1 MGKHRKIAKAYH
13 KRAVVSCVG
22 ALMEKNT
29 KSRLGRMV
37 CNLCDHYIM
46 GNPLYVIMLGII
58 GTVITTFDVI
68 RTMNCKVSIQ
78 CSSGSKKEDLN
89 ELRTSSEVERDLK
102 LMTSILGIEH
112 YTLIMLGAITEYPML
127 YIPWLLMQ
135 LCVIIVEIIVFFV
148 RLFLDGLH
156 VKRDEI
162 LPAILMVHNWLQ
174 VFCLFHRQ
182 ARNSIQ

>member
-89 ELRTSSEVERDLK
+89 ELRKNCNVFLI
-102 LMTSILGIEH
+102 SILGGRKRFETNDFH
-112 YTLIMLGAITEYPML
+112 PRNRAL
-127 YIPWLLMQ
+127 YINN
-135 LCVIIVEIIVFFV
+135 V
-148 RLFLDGLH
+148 RCHYRVPD
-156 VKRDEI
+156 
-162 LPAILMVHNWLQ
+162 AIHPVAADAIM
-174 VFCLFHRQ
+174 CYHR
-182 ARNSIQ
+182 